1 MYLSSVSSVITT
13 HLLEMFVCLQ
23 FTVEQKYFK
32 IFFKHLFIVEN
43 ISPELVQC
51 LWDVFGDDIKNSYV
65 PKAKVSEQHRVHY
78 SSFQERDNESP
89 QSYGVFCFSKETLT
103 SVYLHFHI
111 RKFAEKEA

>member
-1 MYLSSVSSVITT
+1 MYLSSVSSVITM
-13 HLLEMFVCLQ
+13 HLSEMFVCLQ

-32 IFFKHLFIVEN
+32 MFLNIFSQLKTFP
-43 ISPELVQC
+43 PELVQC

-89 QSYGVFCFSKETLT
+89 QSYGVFCSSKETLT

-111 RKFAEKEA
+111 RKFTEKEA